1 MSFERGDYG
10 ISKPRVSLRTAPDG
24 RKTFYSDNF
33 QSGTAAVGRKLI
45 NALCSDRK
53 ICTVGSPQS
62 VAEKAKVFSKAENL
76 IYDIVP

>member
-45 NALCSDRK
+45 NALCSD
-53 ICTVGSPQS
+53 
-62 VAEKAKVFSKAENL
+62 
-76 IYDIVP
+76 